1 MIHFAMI
8 AQEDGLISGPGLT
21 PIEVVTRYIIAPTVL
36 FAVIA
41 GLAFALTAP
50 RKKDES
56 SVITHIE

>member
-1 MIHFAMI
+1 MHLAMI

-36 FAVIA
+36 FTVIAVIT
-41 GLAFALTAP
+41 FALTAP
-50 RKKDES
+50 RKKSGS